1 MYPTFQ
7 EEQKFRD
14 PNYKIMELNKN
25 ELKTELN
32 LWTRLDLIDWLSWND
47 RNGVYRD
54 TDSLLE
60 FGNILGKQEAIEIIT
75 KQIGENSSDESYL

>member
-1 MYPTFQ
+1 
-7 EEQKFRD
+7 
-14 PNYKIMELNKN
+14 MELNKN
-25 ELKTELN
+25 ELKTELT

-60 FGNILGKQEAIEIIT
+60 FGNILGKQEAIEIII

>member
-25 ELKTELN
+25 ELKTELT

-60 FGNILGKQEAIEIIT
+60 FGNILGKQEAIEIII